1 MLCTMCKEREAVYTR
16 RYSGESLCDQ
26 CLRKSIINKV
36 RKTIGKLKL
45 LERDDRIAFI
55 PLGRDLDGPAFQIL
69 ETIERGFPDVSLEMV
84 KPEFSMGYADIPH
97 GVRRYSG
104 KKIVLPL
111 FLDDLVAMFLR
122 YCDTGSPDLLLKRGR
137 LFVAGE
143 EIENAV
149 SPYVEV
155 ISLEVGVA
163 WGVKVPEDPYLRL
176 AWELEEDTP
185 GALYNIYHSYERIIN

>member
-1 MLCTMCKEREAVYTR
+1 MLCTMCREREAVYTR

-55 PLGRDLDGPAFQIL
+55 SLGRDLDGPAFQIL
-69 ETIERGFPDVSLEMV
+69 EAIERGFPDVSLEMV
-84 KPEFSMGYADIPH
+84 RPEFSMGYADIPH
-97 GVRRYSG
+97 AVRRYSG
-104 KKIVLPL
+104 KKMVLPL

-163 WGVKVPEDPYLRL
+163 WGVKIPEDPYLRL